1 MKNPFHRII
10 DALRAEMAE
19 YGGLLDLFQQQQES
33 VLRHDP
39 EGFLTLNE
47 SVESTLTTIGQRRSE
62 RENLVRETAAS
73 LGLNADEPLTTVIP
87 HAPSELQPLLTALVR
102 EINDLLQRTQ
112 RRCRQNHLLLG
123 HCLDLARQMVAVTN
137 PQSHTGAYNARGQHA
152 TTPGVHALKG
162 VAA

>member
-1 MKNPFHRII
+1 MKNFFHRII

-19 YGGLLDLFQQQQES
+19 YGGLLDLFQQQQEC

-47 SVESTLTTIGQRRSE
+47 SVESLLTVIGQRRTE
-62 RENLVRETAAS
+62 RENLVRETAGT
-73 LGLNADEPLTTVIP
+73 LGLNTEEPLTSVIP
-87 HAPSELQPLLTALVR
+87 HAPNELQPLLTALVR

-123 HCLDLARQMVAVTN
+123 HCLDLARQMVALSS
-137 PQSHTGAYNARGQHA
+137 PQTHPGAYNARGQHTSA
-152 TTPGVHALKG
+152 PGVHALKG